1 MGELF
6 AGWRFVPQ
14 RVMSS
19 WRLLSVTAV
28 GVLVAAALLAAVPLY
43 STALSDLGLQFR
55 LGEALDETRLNTI
68 RLGELFPGDGE
79 DVATREAITQIFDAR
94 VGWLGDERLVEE
106 RSGRLLLS
114 FEPPSL
120 LPPDEEET
128 AAAADASD
136 AEAAADAEEA
146 TSEVP
151 ERGWNAFLYLISDF
165 ESEVKVT
172 EGRMPDS
179 ADGSPEVVLPE
190 GFQQHAALG
199 ATVYL
204 VLGSFDDCEVIPGST
219 DPNIARQ
226 ERHCRPS
233 AVVSQTISATIVGFV
248 SPKNPNAQRWEIF
261 SGSFEVPDEPFLPH
275 VDSSLAFDAFSGSV
289 NLEVVSALQGRG
301 SMPLF
306 TTPDQLFGP
315 FAEAAAYL
323 PMRYTIGLVADVR
336 GLTLGDVERG
346 IEGSRLVREDLDVR
360 LDLLPGG
367 RWPIGQTLVEFRN
380 TQTFQ
385 QVPLLIILLQ
395 VVGIVLYYVIVVA
408 SMLVEREAEE
418 LSVFRSRGAST
429 SQIVGL
435 YLMQGVLIAAVA
447 TAVAPWLA
455 GQGVAALG
463 YTPTFEVMTG
473 GNALPVSV
481 TPSAYLLAAAGASL
495 AMLALLIPALAIA
508 QRAIIDEK
516 REQARPP
523 GRSVIQR
530 YYLDFAVVVL
540 AAILLWQLD
549 QRGTV
554 FDPDAVG
561 GWTSDPLLLAAPMVF
576 TAAVAALVLR
586 LYPPLLRRTV
596 GVLLTAGGTAV
607 ALGLRRTARAPGAY
621 ARLMLLLVMA
631 ISVGTFAASYGPTV
645 DRSQTDRVRYANGVD
660 LRGNILDSE
669 APTAEAHMEAVRALE
684 GVDEAALVYRGTVA
698 APTRSLVQIL
708 AIDPARASSMLW
720 FREDFADDSLP
731 ALMRALQSDVP
742 AGGGVLLDEA
752 TTEMRVSLLAT
763 ETRMNSTLWARFRD
777 PDGVYSTTRV
787 TKIDFEGWSEVV
799 IEVPGY
805 AQKPLSF
812 AGFRVTESRG
822 SAIRR
827 KGSLYF
833 DRITAVLANGEER
846 VIEDFERE
854 TGRLGW
860 AVHGEPTSTDT
871 IEVSNEQSVSGS
883 RAAKWTWPLGQ
894 ASGLRYIVMSDPNAP
909 LAVIVNPAGAAALGF
924 QPDDVASFAAAGNPV
939 VSRFVMQEVVVPVRM
954 VVVAEMF
961 PTLLPG
967 NPFIVTNIDHM
978 GEVAALLDRRAFRDP
993 NELWIST
1000 SVDFAEQ
1007 QTLVET
1013 LLAFDSP
1020 VRLTSGIRIQEG
1032 ELALVR
1038 ADPTLQASGSGILIA
1053 AFSAVLGL
1061 AMLGFVVSLVIGARA
1076 RVVEFAVL
1084 RAVGSSRL
1092 QILRSMVLEWGVVLT
1107 IGAAIGVLLGRQL
1120 AQVMLSFLNV
1130 TEDGFTVVPPF
1141 TVQTDWLVLGGGV
1154 GLLAVVAVFGLLI
1167 AWSSS
1172 VRTDTSIELRSTR

>member
-55 LGEALDETRLNTI
+55 LGKALDESRLNTI
-68 RLGELFPGDGE
+68 SLGNLFPGDGQ
-79 DVATREAITQIFDAR
+79 DVAKREAITQIFDAR

-106 RSGRLLLS
+106 RSARLLLD

-120 LPPDEEET
+120 TPPEEEVV
-128 AAAADASD
+128 
-136 AEAAADAEEA
+136 AADAEGA
-146 TSEVP
+146 ASAVP
-151 ERGWNAFLYLISDF
+151 ERGWNAFIYLISDF
-165 ESEVKVT
+165 EREVVVT
-172 EGRMPDS
+172 EGRMPGS
-179 ADGSPEVVLPE
+179 ADGPPEVVLPE
-190 GFQQHAALG
+190 GFQQHAAIG
-199 ATVYL
+199 ETVYL
-204 VLGSFDDCEVIPGST
+204 VLESFDDCELIPGST

-226 ERHCRPS
+226 ERRCRPS

-248 SPKNPNAQRWEIF
+248 SPKNPDAQRWEIF
-261 SGSFEVPDEPFLPH
+261 TGTFEVPDQPFMPH
-275 VDSSLAFDAFSGSV
+275 VGASLAFDVFSGAV
-289 NLEVVSALQGRG
+289 NLNVVAALQGRG

-306 TTPDQLFGP
+306 TTAEQLFGP
-315 FAEAAAYL
+315 FAEAAAHL
-323 PMRYTIGLVADVR
+323 PMRYTIGLIADVR
-336 GLTLGDVERG
+336 GLTLGDVEPG
-346 IEGSRLVREDLDVR
+346 IEGSRLVSEDLDVR
-360 LDLLPGG
+360 LDLIPGM
-367 RWPIGQTLVEFRN
+367 RWPVAQTLVKFRN

-395 VVGIVLYYVIVVA
+395 VVGIVLYYVVVVS

-418 LSVFRSRGAST
+418 LSVLRSRGAST

-435 YLMQGVLIAAVA
+435 YLMQGFLLATVA

-455 GQGVAALG
+455 AQGVAALG
-463 YTPTFEVMTG
+463 YTPTFQLMTG
-473 GNALPVSV
+473 GNALPVTI
-481 TPSAYLLAAAGASL
+481 TPSAYLLAAGGATL
-495 AMLALLIPALAIA
+495 AMLALLIPALAVA
-508 QRAIIDEK
+508 RRAIVDEK

-530 YYLDFAVVVL
+530 YYLDLAVVVL
-540 AAILLWQLD
+540 AVILLWQLD
-549 QRGTV
+549 QRGSV

-586 LYPPLLRRTV
+586 IYPPLLRRTV
-596 GVLLTAGGTAV
+596 AVLLTAGGTAV

-660 LRGNILDSE
+660 LRGNILDTE
-669 APTAEAHMEAVRALE
+669 APTAAAQMEAVRALE
-684 GVDEAALVYRGTVA
+684 GVDDAALVYRGTVA
-698 APTRSLVQIL
+698 AVTRSSVQIL
-708 AIDPARASSMLW
+708 AIDPERASSMLW
-720 FREDFADDSLP
+720 FRDDFADDTLP

-742 AGGGVLLDEA
+742 AGGGVLLDES
-752 TTEMRVSLLAT
+752 TTELRVSLLAT
-763 ETRMNSTLWARFRD
+763 TPRVNSTLWARFRD

-787 TKIDFEGWSEVV
+787 TKIDFEGWTEFV
-799 IEVPGY
+799 IEVPDY
-805 AQKPLSF
+805 AQNPLSF
-812 AGFRVTESRG
+812 AGFRVTEPRG
-822 SAIRR
+822 SSIRR

-833 DRITAVLANGEER
+833 DRITEVLANGEER
-846 VIEDFERE
+846 MVDDFERE

-860 AVHGEPTSTDT
+860 AIHGEPTATDT
-871 IEVSNEQSVSGS
+871 IEVSNEESVSGS
-883 RAAKWTWPLGQ
+883 RSVKWTWPLGQ
-894 ASGLRYIVMSDPNAP
+894 ASGLRYIVMSDPNSP

-924 QPDDVASFAAAGNPV
+924 QPEDVARFAAAGNPV
-939 VSRFVMQEVVVPVRM
+939 ISQFVMQEVVVPVRM

-967 NPFIVTNIDHM
+967 RPFIVTNIDHM

-993 NELWIST
+993 NELWIAT
-1000 SVDFAEQ
+1000 SVSFDEQ
-1007 QTLVET
+1007 RALVET

-1020 VRLTSGIRIQEG
+1020 LRLTSGIRIQEG
-1032 ELALVR
+1032 ELSLVR

-1061 AMLGFVVSLVIGARA
+1061 AMLGFVVSLAIGARA

-1092 QILRSMVLEWGVVLT
+1092 QILRSMVLEWGVVLM
-1107 IGAAIGVLLGRQL
+1107 IGVAIGVLLGRQL
-1120 AQVMLSFLNV
+1120 AEVMLSFLNV

-1141 TVQTDWLVLGGGV
+1141 TVQTDWVVLGGGV
-1154 GLLAVVAVFGLLI
+1154 ALLTAVAVIGLVI

-1172 VRTDTSIELRSTR
+1172 VHTDTSIELRITR